1 MSTFQGEI
9 NDPLEIVELGTTEKS
24 QVDLMK
30 WIKEKIEFG
39 EFTASAYKLLENNC
53 ICFANAMSEF
63 LCGKSIDHK
72 YFKTQER
79 FNSVVP
85 SADTV
90 DKAKSFLCMSSSA
103 DESEQSEITLND
115 SSSRLERARSFF
127 RRFGSLS
134 QMLQFSNNDI
144 EVGSEAEAEA
154 DKWSNEEFKKIN
166 WKLHF
171 RSSKE

>member
-1 MSTFQGEI
+1 MSNFQGEI
-9 NDPLEIVELGTTEKS
+9 DDPLEIVELGTTEKS
-24 QVDLMK
+24 LIDLNK
-30 WIKEKIEFG
+30 WIKEKIESS

-63 LCGKSIDHK
+63 LCGKPIDNK
-72 YFKTQER
+72 YFETQER

-90 DKAKSFLCMSSSA
+90 DMAKSFLCMSSSA
-103 DESEQSEITLND
+103 DESEQTESPLND

-127 RRFGSLS
+127 GRFGSLS
-134 QMLQFSNNDI
+134 QLLQFSNDAI
-144 EVGSEAEAEA
+144 EVGSEAEDET
-154 DKWSNEEFKKIN
+154 DKWSNEEFEKIN

-171 RSSKE
+171 DS